1 MTRDEI
7 IELAK
12 QVGCATNQIM
22 FGRTDYCVMTEFVL
36 ERFAQLVAA
45 SEREA
50 QMTEYGKACRARALA
65 EAAGLCRNEQWDH
78 QSDTLSIRFIDTYN
92 GACDDCANAIGR
104 LA

>member
-12 QVGCATNQIM
+12 QVGCATNQTM
-22 FGRTDYCVMTEFVL
+22 FGRTDYCVMTEFEL

-50 QMTEYGKACRARALA
+50 CAKVCEAWANTHCNETGECNYNNCDMTAVAVDLA
-65 EAAGLCRNEQWDH
+65 EA
-78 QSDTLSIRFIDTYN
+78 IRSRT
-92 GACDDCANAIGR
+92 
-104 LA
+104 

>member
-1 MTRDEI
+1 MSLPPLPE
-7 IELAK
+7 A
-12 QVGCATNQIM
+12 
-22 FGRTDYCVMTEFVL
+22 
-36 ERFAQLVAA
+36 ERHDHGIHGKGYT
-45 SEREA
+45 EA
-50 QMTEYGKACRARALA
+50 QMTEYGKACRAQALA